1 MKKVSIQDLKATLSA
16 TIAEAEAGA
25 TILVTRH
32 GEAVAVVGPPHT
44 GGVHFG
50 REFGAYRLRPAIKHN
65 TRGRY
70 LKVLD
75 EDRGD
80 R

>member
-1 MKKVSIQDLKATLSA
+1 MKKVSIQDLKATLSS

-32 GEAVAVVGPPHT
+32 GEPVAMVGPAGTP
-44 GGVHFG
+44 GVHVG
-50 REFGAYRLRPAIKHN
+50 RDFGAYRLRPAVRQN
-65 TRGRY
+65 TRGLY

>member
-16 TIAEAEAGA
+16 TIAEAEAGE

-32 GEAVAVVGPPHT
+32 GEAVATVGPAVPSS
-44 GGVHFG
+44 VHHG
-50 REFGAYRLRPAIKHN
+50 RAVGKYRLRPAIKRN
-65 TRGRY
+65 TGGRA
-70 LKVLD
+70 LEVLD
-75 EDRGD
+75 EDRGN

>member
-1 MKKVSIQDLKATLSA
+1 MKKVSIQDLKATLSS

-25 TILVTRH
+25 TIVVTRH
-32 GEAVAVVGPPHT
+32 GDAVAVVGPPAAA
-44 GGVHFG
+44 GVHRG
-50 REFGAYRLRPAIKHN
+50 RHVGAYRLRPAITRS

-70 LKVLD
+70 LAVLD
-75 EDRGD
+75 DDRGH